1 MEERVA
7 IEISGG
13 VADVR
18 LVRTDKMNAVDD
30 AMKTAIVAAADRL
43 RQERGIRAV
52 VLSGEGRAFCAG
64 IDTGRFGGAQ
74 TGSRRAHRHT
84 PRTRGMLNNSQY
96 VVWVWRELPMPVIA
110 AVHGVAFGAG
120 FQIMLGADMRY
131 IAPGTK
137 LSIMEAKWGLVPDMG
152 GTQLFRHL
160 AREDI
165 VRELTYTG
173 RIFGA
178 EEALTYGFATR
189 VTDDPHAAAMATARE
204 IAGRSPSAVR
214 AAKRL
219 LNAAPVCDVASG
231 LLAESLEQD
240 LLIGQ
245 PHQLEAVR
253 ANVEKRPP
261 VFED

>member
-1 MEERVA
+1 MEDRVTV
-7 IEISGG
+7 EISGG

-30 AMKTAIVAAADRL
+30 AMKTAIIAAGERL
-43 RQERGIRAV
+43 RQERGVRAV
-52 VLSGEGRAFCAG
+52 VLSGAGRAFCAG
-64 IDTGRFGGAQ
+64 IDTGRFEAG
-74 TGSRRAHRHT
+74 TRRKSTHA
-84 PRTRGMLNNSQY
+84 PRTRGIANDSQY
-96 VVWVWRELPMPVIA
+96 VVWVWRELPVPVIA

-120 FQIMLGADMRY
+120 FQLMLGADMRY
-131 IAPGTK
+131 VAPGTK
-137 LSIMEAKWGLVPDMG
+137 LSIMETKWGLVPDMA

-178 EEALTYGFATR
+178 EEALAYGFATR
-189 VTDDPHAAAMATARE
+189 VTADPHAAAMATARE

-219 LNAAPVCDVASG
+219 LNAAPVTDTAAG

-245 PHQLEAVR
+245 PHQLEASR
-253 ANVEKRPP
+253 ANVEKRAP

>member
-1 MEERVA
+1 MDERVT

-18 LVRTDKMNAVDD
+18 LVRADKMNAVDE
-30 AMKTAIVAAADRL
+30 AMKAAIIAAGDRL
-43 RQERGIRAV
+43 RLERGLRCV

-64 IDTGRFGGAQ
+64 IDTGRFESGG
-74 TGSRRAHRHT
+74 RRTNTHA
-84 PRTRGMLNNSQY
+84 PRTRGIANDSQY
-96 VVWVWRELPMPVIA
+96 VVWVWRELPVPVIA

-120 FQIMLGADMRY
+120 FQLMLGADMRY

-137 LSIMEAKWGLVPDMG
+137 LSIMETKWGLVPDMA

-178 EEALTYGFATR
+178 EDALAYGFATR
-189 VTDDPHAAAMATARE
+189 VTENPREAAMATARE

-219 LNAAPVCDVASG
+219 LNAAPVIDPAAG

-245 PHQLEAVR
+245 PHQIEAAR

-261 VFED
+261 RFED

>member
-1 MEERVA
+1 MEARVS
-7 IEISGG
+7 IEISDG

-30 AMKTAIVAAADRL
+30 VMKSAVIAAGDRL
-43 RQERGIRAV
+43 RQEQGVRVV

-64 IDTGRFGGAQ
+64 IDTGRFSGAQ
-74 TGSRRAHRHT
+74 AGTRRTSTHT
-84 PRTRGMLNNSQY
+84 PRTRGMLNDSQY
-96 VVWVWRELPMPVIA
+96 FVWVWRELPVPVIA

-120 FQIMLGADMRY
+120 FQLMLGADMRY

-137 LSIMEAKWGLVPDMG
+137 LSIMETKWGLVPDMA

-173 RIFGA
+173 RVFGA
-178 EEALTYGFATR
+178 EEALAYGFATR
-189 VTDDPHAAAMATARE
+189 VTEDPHAVAMATARE
-204 IAGRSPSAVR
+204 IAARSPSAVR

-231 LLAESLEQD
+231 LLAESMEQD
-240 LLIGQ
+240 LLIGRPDQ
-245 PHQLEAVR
+245 QEAVR
-253 ANVEKRPP
+253 ANAEKRPP
-261 VFED
+261 VFVD

>member
-1 MEERVA
+1 MDERVS

-30 AMKTAIVAAADRL
+30 AMKTAIIAAGDRL
-43 RQERGIRAV
+43 RRESGLRAV
-52 VLSGEGRAFCAG
+52 VLSGAGRAFCAG
-64 IDTGRFGGAQ
+64 IDTGRFEGG
-74 TGSRRAHRHT
+74 GRRKSTHA
-84 PRTRGMLNNSQY
+84 PRTRGIANDSQY
-96 VVWVWRELPMPVIA
+96 VVWVWRELPVP
-110 AVHGVAFGAG
+110 GGAFGAG
-120 FQIMLGADMRY
+120 FQLLLGADMRY

-137 LSIMEAKWGLVPDMG
+137 LSIMETKWGLVPDMA

-173 RIFGA
+173 RVFGA
-178 EEALTYGFATR
+178 DEALTYGFATR
-189 VTDDPHAAAMATARE
+189 VTEDPHAAAMATARE

-219 LNAAPVCDVASG
+219 LNAAPVTDKASG

-245 PHQLEAVR
+245 PHQLEASR
-253 ANVEKRPP
+253 AIVEKRAP

>member
-1 MEERVA
+1 MGERVS

-18 LVRTDKMNAVDD
+18 LVRSDKMNAVDD
-30 AMKTAIVAAADRL
+30 AMRAALIAAGDRL
-43 RQERGIRAV
+43 RHERGVRAV

-64 IDTGRFGGAQ
+64 TDTGRFAGGA
-74 TGSRRAHRHT
+74 RRTHT
-84 PRTRGMLNNSQY
+84 HAPRTRGMLNDSQY
-96 VVWVWRELPMPVIA
+96 AVWVWRELPVPVIA

-120 FQIMLGADMRY
+120 FQLMLGADMRY
-131 IAPGTK
+131 LSPGTK
-137 LSIMEAKWGLVPDMG
+137 LSIMETKWGLVPDMG

-173 RIFGA
+173 RVFSA

-189 VTDDPHAAAMATARE
+189 VTEDPHAAAMATAHE

-219 LNAAPVCDVASG
+219 LNAAPVCDVAAG

-240 LLIGQ
+240 LLIGKPDQ
-245 PHQLEAVR
+245 VEAVR
-253 ANVEKRPP
+253 ANVEKRLP

>member
-1 MEERVA
+1 ME
-7 IEISGG
+7 
-13 VADVR
+13 
-18 LVRTDKMNAVDD
+18 T
-30 AMKTAIVAAADRL
+30 
-43 RQERGIRAV
+43 
-52 VLSGEGRAFCAG
+52 
-64 IDTGRFGGAQ
+64 
-74 TGSRRAHRHT
+74 
-84 PRTRGMLNNSQY
+84 
-96 VVWVWRELPMPVIA
+96 
-110 AVHGVAFGAG
+110 
-120 FQIMLGADMRY
+120 
-131 IAPGTK
+131 
-137 LSIMEAKWGLVPDMG
+137 KWGLVPDMA

-173 RIFGA
+173 RVFGA
-178 EEALTYGFATR
+178 EEALAYGFATR

-219 LNAAPVCDVASG
+219 LNAAPVTDTASG

-245 PHQLEAVR
+245 PHQLEASR